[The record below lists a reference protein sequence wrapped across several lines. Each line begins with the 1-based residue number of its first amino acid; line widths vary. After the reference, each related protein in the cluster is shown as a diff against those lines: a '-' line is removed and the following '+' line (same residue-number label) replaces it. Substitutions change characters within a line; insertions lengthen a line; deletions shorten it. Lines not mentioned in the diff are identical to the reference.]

1 MASKD
6 SSNNT
11 SRTAP
16 KRLARAKVKHPVTEA
31 DTKKG
36 AAKTKDTAT
45 KSAQATTTGKSS
57 AKATA
62 EDRKSF
68 WIKVGIGAFAVL
80 MALSMMLPSLA
91 SIVSGAQQASSS
103 AQTETTTEADTTDE
117 TTTDETATDETAETE
132 ESEGETVDTATGV
145 AQIDAAYETQVSSL
159 ETKLESD
166 NKNLAALLNLGKLYM
181 QWGAGASYYAST
193 DEENAHVAELFEKA
207 IGYYDR
213 YLEINEDNSVK
224 VDHALCQLYAGDIET
239 AQAELEKLTEDA
251 PDYGLAWA
259 NLGMIYEYSYNTEA
273 AKAAYQKAIETDPN
287 DEYGASSYASSRLA
301 SLNEAELENSSDS
314 VETTTTGTGL
324 TDTLSDSTGI
334 GF

>member
-36 AAKTKDTAT
+36 AAKTKGTAT

-213 YLEINEDNSVK
+213 YLEINEDNSRAGLRPGVGEPRHDLR
-224 VDHALCQLYAGDIET
+224 VQLQYRGREGRVPEGHRDRPQRRVRCQQLCQL
-239 AQAELEKLTEDA
+239 A
-251 PDYGLAWA
+251 P
-259 NLGMIYEYSYNTEA
+259 
-273 AKAAYQKAIETDPN
+273 
-287 DEYGASSYASSRLA
+287 RLA
-301 SLNEAELENSSDS
+301 QRGRAREFVRQRRDHHDGHGPDGHPE
-314 VETTTTGTGL
+314 
-324 TDTLSDSTGI
+324 
-334 GF
+334 